1 MFRLLGKKKIVI
13 LPFLRSKL
21 LLDWTYVVCF
31 RAIYTPGHTE
41 EHMIL
46 YLEEE
51 NAIFAGDCMLGEATT
66 VGLSM
71 SVTVQSIYNVVFEWT
86 VHIGMDG
93 YK

>member
-1 MFRLLGKKKIVI
+1 MIFKYVLL
-13 LPFLRSKL
+13 S
-21 LLDWTYVVCF
+21 VVCF

-66 VGLSM
+66 VGLSA
-71 SVTVQSIYNVVFEWT
+71 TVQSLYNVVFEWT
-86 VHIGMDG
+86 VHIGMDCVN
-93 YK
+93 YKWNML

>member
-1 MFRLLGKKKIVI
+1 MNPVLL
-13 LPFLRSKL
+13 S
-21 LLDWTYVVCF
+21 VVCF

-66 VGLSM
+66 VGLS
-71 SVTVQSIYNVVFEWT
+71 VTVQSLHNFVFEWT
-86 VHIGMDG
+86 VHIGIDFVTWG
-93 YK
+93 HFYKVITGK